1 MNILEKA
8 DKLVHQWDTK
18 WPQDTVPAGLHILRS
33 SSLGIT
39 FTTKVVSRRCDDV
52 WNKIIIATGGLKEK
66 QAQFRKQKKVEI
78 CWRIHRIF
86 YCQKKQID

>member
-18 WPQDTVPAGLHILRS
+18 WPQDIVPAGLHIFRS

-39 FTTKVVSRRCDDV
+39 FTAEVVSRRSDNV
-52 WNKIIIATGGLKEK
+52 WNKIIIATGSLREK
-66 QAQFRKQKKVEI
+66 QT
-78 CWRIHRIF
+78 
-86 YCQKKQID
+86 

>member
-18 WPQDTVPAGLHILRS
+18 WPQDIVPAGLHILRS

-39 FTTKVVSRRCDDV
+39 FTAKIVSTRCYDV
-52 WNKIIIATGGLKEK
+52 WNKIIIATGSLQEK
-66 QAQFRKQKKVEI
+66 SLENN
-78 CWRIHRIF
+78 
-86 YCQKKQID
+86 